1 MKKRFSIYHFLIIVL
16 IFSMFTPLSNV
27 FAQVNGGGNGDGDKQ
42 PTGSLTIHKLEQEK
56 GTERGDGDGSKVDD
70 LEGEPLAGVEYTI
83 TQTHVYDPDTDTWTT
98 GSGESKKFVT
108 NDDGK
113 IVIDPIPLGRYT
125 FQETDWPDNVVGNDE
140 EFTVDIPMT
149 SKDGSSVNDN
159 VHIYP
164 KNETIRGG
172 ATLTKY
178 ADETDIMLDEVVFK
192 VYDEDDNAVKVDGEE
207 VILVTDNGTVTI
219 DNLPFGDYYFK
230 EIETVGDYL
239 LNGEKVEFSVDGQG
253 VMKEVELQNYVKP
266 EVEKAVDKWHVNRGE
281 EVEFTITVELPGDIA
296 SYDSFNIT
304 DTLSEGLEYVD
315 KSETSSDAFTFNNDG
330 QTLTWTANP
339 SQLEPGE
346 VSITFKAKVTE
357 DAEANKEI
365 PNKAYIDYFNGYQE
379 GGDPSNEV
387 TVTPTVGSLTVKK
400 VDGDSG
406 EGLEGAVFELRDE
419 NGDVVAEGTSDA
431 DGNVDFGGATNE
443 LGYGFYELVETKA
456 PEGYNLLRN
465 PVDVHI
471 HANEQD
477 LEITVDNFASD
488 WELPKTG
495 GIGTTLFTAIG
506 TLLMGAALYL
516 YIRRRRETA

>member
-98 GSGESKKFVT
+98 GSGESKEFVT
-108 NDDGK
+108 DDDGK

-125 FQETDWPDNVVGNDE
+125 VKETDWPDNVVGNDE

-149 SKDGSSVNDN
+149 SKDGSSVNYN

-172 ATLTKY
+172 ATLVKKDGDSPEKT
-178 ADETDIMLDEVVFK
+178 LDGVQFK
-192 VYDEDDNAVKVDGEE
+192 IFYKNGEP
-207 VILVTDNGTVTI
+207 VTDDKGEPKVLTTENGKVTI
-219 DNLPFGDYYFK
+219 EGLEYGKYYFK
-230 EIETVGDYL
+230 EIATIGNYL
-239 LNGEKVEFSVDGQG
+239 LNKKKVEFSVNEQG
-253 VMKEVELQNYVKP
+253 ASKEVSLENYVKP
-266 EVEKAVDKWHVNRGE
+266 EVEKEVDETHVNRGK
-281 EVEFTITVELPGDIA
+281 EVEFTITVQLPGDIA
-296 SYDSFNIT
+296 NYKSFNIT
-304 DTLSEGLEYVD
+304 DTLHNDLEYV
-315 KSETSSDAFTFNNDG
+315 SESSPDAFTFTDDD
-330 QTLTWTANP
+330 QKLTWEANP

-346 VSITFKAKVTE
+346 VTITFKAKVKK
-357 DAEANKEI
+357 DAAANEPIPNEAN
-365 PNKAYIDYFNGYQE
+365 IDYDNGYQE
-379 GGDPSNEV
+379 GDDPSNKV
-387 TVTPTVGSLTVKK
+387 TVTPTVGSLK
-400 VDGDSG
+400 VIKQDGDNADTK
-406 EGLEGAVFELRDE
+406 LEGAEFRLE
-419 NGDVVAEGTSDA
+419 DA
-431 DGNVDFGGATNE
+431 DGNKIATKTTDSNGVIDFGE
-443 LGYGFYELVETKA
+443 LDYGNYQLVETKA
-456 PEGYNLLRN
+456 PDKYNKLRN
-465 PVDVHI
+465 PIDVTI
-471 HANEQD
+471 DEGDQYQT
-477 LEITVDNFASD
+477 ITVNNYKSD
-488 WELPKTG
+488 WQLPKTG